1 MHVIVQ
7 GSAGGV
13 SGEVCASSI
22 VRAALEFATARHA
35 GQCREVDGA
44 PFINHPVE
52 VGRLLETDR
61 QPEEVVAAGLLHD
74 LLEKTATTTPE
85 LRRRFGGR
93 VARLVESVSDDP
105 SICDYAARKR
115 ELRDR
120 VAHGGPGT
128 VAIFTADKIS
138 KARELAQ
145 LSPSQLHGP
154 DARAKLDHYVASLE
168 MLRRLDQGGA
178 LDDRL
183 DAELTRLVRGVACN
197 SRRAASDAI
206 SPRSTAVELS

>member
-1 MHVIVQ
+1 M
-7 GSAGGV
+7 
-13 SGEVCASSI
+13 
-22 VRAALEFATARHA
+22 
-35 GQCREVDGA
+35 
-44 PFINHPVE
+44 E
-52 VGRLLETDR
+52 VGRLLDR
-61 QPEEVVAAGLLHD
+61 DGQPEEVVAAGLLHD

-105 SICDYAARKR
+105 SICDYGARKR

-138 KARELAQ
+138 KAQELAL

-154 DARAKLDHYVASLE
+154 DARDKLDHYVASLQ
-168 MLRRLDQGGA
+168 MLRRVHQGGA
-178 LDDRL
+178 LNDRL
-183 DAELTRLVRGVACN
+183 EAELTRLIRGVARN
-197 SRRAASDAI
+197 SGPVAGRLNVQG
-206 SPRSTAVELS
+206 STAVELS

>member
-7 GSAGGV
+7 DSGGGV
-13 SGEVCASSI
+13 SGDGSGSSI

-44 PFINHPVE
+44 PFINHPME
-52 VGRLLETDR
+52 VGRLLEGDG

-85 LRRRFGGR
+85 LRRRFGVR

-138 KARELAQ
+138 KARELAL

-154 DARAKLDHYVASLE
+154 DAQAKLDHYVASLE
-168 MLRRLDQGGA
+168 MLRRGS
-178 LDDRL
+178 
-183 DAELTRLVRGVACN
+183 TRGVPSTTVSMPSSPA
-197 SRRAASDAI
+197 SFAASPATHAA
-206 SPRSTAVELS
+206 PRATRSLRDQLLSS

>member
-1 MHVIVQ
+1 MPVIVQ

-13 SGEVCASSI
+13 SGEDSGSAI

-44 PFINHPVE
+44 PFINHPME
-52 VGRLLETDR
+52 VGRLLDTDG
-61 QPEEVVAAGLLHD
+61 QSEEVVAGGLLHD

-85 LRRRFGGR
+85 LRHRFGVR

-105 SICDYAARKR
+105 SICDYGARKR

-120 VAHGGPGT
+120 VAHGDPGT

-138 KARELAQ
+138 KARELAL
-145 LSPSQLHGP
+145 LSPSQLRGA
-154 DARAKLDHYVASLE
+154 DARAKLDHYVASLA
-168 MLRRLDQGGA
+168 MLRRVDHGGA
-178 LDDRL
+178 LNGHL
-183 DAELTRLVRGVACN
+183 DAELTRLVRGLARS
-197 SRRAASDAI
+197 SRRAAGDSLL
-206 SPRSTAVELS
+206 PRSTAAGLG

>member
-7 GSAGGV
+7 DSGCAV
-13 SGEVCASSI
+13 SGDGSGSSI

-44 PFINHPVE
+44 PFINHPME
-52 VGRLLETDR
+52 VGRLLDR
-61 QPEEVVAAGLLHD
+61 DGQPGEVVAAGLLHD
-74 LLEKTATTTPE
+74 LLEKTATTAPE
-85 LRRRFGGR
+85 LRCRFGVR
-93 VARLVESVSDDP
+93 VARLVESVSADP
-105 SICDYAARKR
+105 SICDHAARKR

-120 VAHGGPGT
+120 VAHGGSGT

-138 KARELAQ
+138 KARELAL
-145 LSPSQLHGP
+145 LSPSQLHRP

-168 MLRRLDQGGA
+168 MLRRVNQGGA

-183 DAELTRLVRGVACN
+183 DAELTRLVRAVAR
-197 SRRAASDAI
+197 SARRAAGDSML
-206 SPRSTAVELS
+206 RGSTAVELS